1 MVPGA
6 SSLLVVA
13 TQPWALDPV
22 VSSQWDVVLTL
33 SHPKIVGPAFIA
45 QPASLL
51 EAASPFLT
59 NPAVAMASSDFTL
72 RKLEM

>member
-6 SSLLVVA
+6 SSLSVLA

-22 VSSQWDVVLTL
+22 VSSQWGVVLTL
-33 SHPKIVGPAFIA
+33 SHPKIVGPAFIG

-51 EAASPFLT
+51 KAASLFLT
-59 NPAVAMASSDFTL
+59 SPPVAMASSDFTL
-72 RKLEM
+72 GKLEM

>member
-6 SSLLVVA
+6 SSLSVVA

-22 VSSQWDVVLTL
+22 VSSQRDVVLTL
-33 SHPKIVGPAFIA
+33 SHPKIVGPASIA
-45 QPASLL
+45 QPACLL
-51 EAASPFLT
+51 EAASPFRT